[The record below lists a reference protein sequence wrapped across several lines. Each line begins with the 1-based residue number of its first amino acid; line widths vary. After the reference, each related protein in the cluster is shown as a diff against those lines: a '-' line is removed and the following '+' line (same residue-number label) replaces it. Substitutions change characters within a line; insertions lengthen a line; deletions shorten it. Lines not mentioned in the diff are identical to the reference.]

1 MKRFVTAQQMK
12 EIDDYTINNVGIPS
26 LSLMETAGYKTYM
39 NIAKIVSID
48 KKILIIC
55 GNGNNGADG
64 LVCAS
69 WLYNNGY
76 DVTVC
81 IINETSKSNE
91 YLCQLN
97 RVNNLGIKIVRFK
110 EIRDRIFE
118 YGVIVDSIFGIG
130 LNSLLREEIIEIVD
144 IVNKTNAIVISV
156 DVPSGIN
163 ATDGSIMGRCI
174 KADYTITFGVDKVGH
189 NLYPAKD
196 YVGNVI
202 VEDIGFSKNVIDMFA
217 TTYYTYND
225 GIDLLPHRIKNSHK
239 GSYGKILVVAGSK
252 DIYGA
257 LYFAAK
263 AAYRAGSGIVYVY
276 THISNKIAIN
286 ANLPE
291 AICYFYDD
299 FIDDNILVNLLK
311 DVDACLIGSGIGVSN
326 LSKNMLEIVMKN
338 FYNPIVLDADA
349 INLLDKDMV
358 EKYFKSNMLVTP
370 HPIEFKRLIHK
381 LGIDEKVDKCRL
393 LLELKKLY
401 NLNIVLKDTVTI
413 IAENE
418 NNIYLNTTGNSSL
431 AKGGSGDI
439 LAGIIA
445 SYLGQGIEMYDAMR
459 RAVYF
464 HGFVAQKVSYDNDK
478 GNILPSDIL
487 DKWRYYE

>member
-1 MKRFVTAQQMK
+1 MIKFATAQQMK
-12 EIDDYTINNVGIPS
+12 EIDNYTINNIGVSS
-26 LSLMETAGYKTYM
+26 LSLMEVAGYKVYV
-39 NIAKIVSID
+39 NIANIVSTNE
-48 KKILIIC
+48 KILIIC

-64 LVCAS
+64 FVCAS

-76 DVTVC
+76 DVTIC

-110 EIRDRIFE
+110 EIKERIFE
-118 YGVIVDSIFGIG
+118 YGVIVDAIFGIG
-130 LNSLLREEIIEIVD
+130 LNSILREEIIEIVD

-156 DVPSGIN
+156 DVPSGVN
-163 ATDGSIMGRCI
+163 VTDGSIMGAAIR
-174 KADYTITFGVDKVGH
+174 AHYTITFGVDKVGH

-196 YVGNVI
+196 YVGKVI
-202 VEDIGFSKNVIDMFA
+202 VEDIGFPDDIVKKFCN
-217 TTYYTYND
+217 TYYTYD
-225 GIDLLPHRIKNSHK
+225 EGVALLPNRVRNSHK
-239 GSYGKILVVAGSK
+239 GTYGKVLIIAGSK

-263 AAYRAGSGIVYVY
+263 AAYRSGSGIVYVY

-286 ANLPE
+286 TKLPE

-299 FIDDNILVNLLK
+299 FIDDNILVNLLEN
-311 DVDACLIGSGIGVSN
+311 VDACLIGSGIGVSN
-326 LSKNMLEIVMKN
+326 LSKNILEKVMKN
-338 FYNPIVLDADA
+338 FYNPLVLDADA
-349 INLLDKDMV
+349 INLLDKDIV
-358 EKYFKSNMLVTP
+358 EKYFKNNMLITP
-370 HPIEFKRLIHK
+370 HPIEFKRLINK
-381 LGIDEKVDKCRL
+381 LGIAEKFDKFRL
-393 LLELKKLY
+393 LLELKRLY

-439 LAGIIA
+439 LAGIIV
-445 SYLGQGIEMYDAMR
+445 SYLGQGIEMYEAMR